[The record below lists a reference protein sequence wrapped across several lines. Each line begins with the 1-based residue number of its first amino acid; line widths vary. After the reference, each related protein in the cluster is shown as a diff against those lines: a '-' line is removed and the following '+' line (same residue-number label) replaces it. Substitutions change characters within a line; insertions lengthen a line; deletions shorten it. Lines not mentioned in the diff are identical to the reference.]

1 MIDGEAEETDAE
13 SDDEDQ
19 VNHALEDEDES
30 DDVAPHRRHR
40 RKRCSGLAGCFRVGD
55 MLHEIYGSKL

>member
-19 VNHALEDEDES
+19 VDYSDHDTLEDEDES
-30 DDVAPHRRHR
+30 DDEAPARATPPTKMQRLGGLFSSRRR
-40 RKRCSGLAGCFRVGD
+40 AA
-55 MLHEIYGSKL
+55 